1 MSSSFRTMAR
11 TGALTLTLAI
21 AACSHGPKAGPIPAP
36 ASAATAAATPAEEID
51 AILLLLDDGKAAVAR
66 KRIAAALKRDPGNP
80 SVTVLR
86 DSIDRDPT
94 ELLGPTSFAYVT
106 RAGDTMAELAQ
117 RFLGN
122 RLKAYQLARYNG
134 IERPAGLAAGQTLR
148 IPGHA
153 PHAPAPRRAEPRA
166 TPGAQP
172 RPRPATPKPA
182 PASRPAPAAANPA
195 AARQARAAGLAAL
208 NAGTVVRA
216 VGLLRRAAT
225 LDPGNPVIARDLAR
239 AERIAATVKARK
251 R

>member
-36 ASAATAAATPAEEID
+36 ASAATATATPAEEID

-153 PHAPAPRRAEPRA
+153 PHAPAPRRAEPRPA
-166 TPGAQP
+166 PAPARP
-172 RPRPATPKPA
+172 RTAAPRIVPPPRPAA
-182 PASRPAPAAANPA
+182 PVANPA
-195 AARQARAAGLAAL
+195 AARQARAAGLGAL
-208 NAGTVVRA
+208 NAGNVARA
-216 VGLLRRAAT
+216 VGLLRRAAA